1 MPTVATSTQSTSA
14 LESLKKEYIHLTQ
27 SHQRVIDYIIWKA
40 KTHRYVFP
48 SLKKIAEVCKCSVST
63 VQRALRKF
71 RARGWLGS
79 LKRAY
84 QSCLYFIDD
93 ALLAFKSKADVLHT
107 SCTSDDHVL
116 YNQQKEKRIDKEQAD
131 STSLSGDL
139 AKATAE
145 ANAAEAAKPADP
157 NFDPESARGQSLLG
171 QMAQHEVCVP
181 ERDYRTWVRFYGLD
195 HLVAVLNHAK
205 PYIDK
210 GVKNTTRYLQTIL
223 HSGQCRPR

>member
-1 MPTVATSTQSTSA
+1 MPTVVTSTESVLA
-14 LESLKKEYIHLTQ
+14 LETLKKEYIHLTQ
-27 SHQRVIDYIIWKA
+27 THQRIIDYMIWKA

-48 SLKKIAEVCKCSVST
+48 SLKKIADVCKCSVAT

-71 RARGWLGS
+71 REKGWLGS
-79 LKRAY
+79 IKRAY

-93 ALLAFKSKADVLHT
+93 ALLAFNSKTDVLHT
-107 SCTSDDHVL
+107 GCTSDDHVL
-116 YNQQKEKRIDKEQAD
+116 YNQHKEKRIDKGQAD

-145 ANAAEAAKPADP
+145 AAASETNEPTDP
-157 NFDPESARGQSLLG
+157 NFDPESPRGQSLVQ
-171 QMAQHEVCVP
+171 QMVQHKVCVP

-223 HSGQCRPR
+223 HSKQLKP